1 MDLNGLPA
9 DVAQFVDDALASG
22 KYPSAE
28 ALVAAALQV
37 LQQQQ
42 EEDRGTPRPAAAS
55 EAGSVPASPDD
66 YLQALAVALRTGE
79 FGRARQL
86 ALDGAARYPEHAE
99 LTKAARV
106 LAPPTVT
113 RAPHPHSAN
122 IPANRAW
129 LKAYRHTYAGQWV
142 ALRDGH
148 FLAAAPS
155 FDALAAQV
163 DATPDVLMTKL
174 PA

>member
-37 LQQQQ
+37 LQQQ
-42 EEDRGTPRPAAAS
+42 EEDRGTPRPAAAP
-55 EAGSVPASPDD
+55 EAGSPPASPDD

-79 FGRARQL
+79 FGLARQR
-86 ALDGAARYPEHAE
+86 ALEGAARYPDHAD

-129 LKAYRHTYAGQWV
+129 LKAHRHAYAGQWV

>member
-9 DVAQFVDDALASG
+9 DVAQFVDDVLASG

-37 LQQQQ
+37 LRQQ
-42 EEDRGTPRPAAAS
+42 EEDRGTPRPGAVP
-55 EAGSVPASPDD
+55 EAGSLPASPDD
-66 YLQALAVALRTGE
+66 HLQALAGALRTGE

-86 ALDGAARYPEHAE
+86 ALEGAACYPDHAE

-113 RAPHPHSAN
+113 RAPHPHTAN

-129 LKAYRHTYAGQWV
+129 LKAHRHAYAGQWV
-142 ALRDGH
+142 ALHDGH

>member
-28 ALVAAALQV
+28 DLVAAALQA
-37 LQQQQ
+37 LQQQ
-42 EEDRGTPRPAAAS
+42 EDRGTPCPAAAP
-55 EAGSVPASPDD
+55 EAGSPPASPDD

-86 ALDGAARYPEHAE
+86 ALAGAARYPDHAE

-113 RAPHPHSAN
+113 RAPHPHTAN

-129 LKAYRHTYAGQWV
+129 LKAHRHAYAGQWV

-163 DATPDVLMTKL
+163 DTTPDVLMTKL